1 MNKVTHPPG
10 MLLPRLM
17 HSGRVCHFVMKII
30 RMHGWMLI
38 SVMLAVGEDERHGHG
53 EGKDFRGID

>member
-1 MNKVTHPPG
+1 MLTNTHPG
-10 MLLPRLM
+10 ATF
-17 HSGRVCHFVMKII
+17 SSKVYGRVSYSCL
-30 RMHGWMLI
+30 HGWMLI